1 MTDRLLDLPYFL
13 HGGDYSPE
21 QWPRTQWRDDVAK
34 MKWAGANTLTVG
46 IFAWAALEP
55 EDGRYEMDWLGD
67 FLDLLHGEGC
77 HAILSTPSAAH
88 PAWLSK
94 AHPEIL
100 RAPQPGRR
108 NRHGMRM
115 NFCVSSPLYRA
126 RVRAINTE
134 LARRLGTHPALVAW
148 HISNEFSEPCYCPV
162 CEAAFREWL
171 KGRYAGL
178 DELNHRWNTAFWSH
192 TYRDWE
198 EIEAPGPD
206 GENSIE
212 ALWVNWKRFSSDQYA
227 SFIRNESAPIRELS
241 PGIPVTT
248 NLMGTHEPLD
258 YWRLADV
265 LDFVSM
271 DAYPLYDD
279 RPGMVD
285 VAVEH
290 SFIYDLMRSFKRGRP
305 WLLMECTP
313 SSANWMPAMKLKRPG
328 IHALTAMQA
337 VAHGSDSVLYFQ
349 WRQSLGCREKLHGSV
364 LDHTGSAET
373 RVFREVASVGARL
386 NSLRDV
392 VHSGRQIQIGLIYD
406 WENRWAIEATSGP
419 TRDQKSYLPACLA
432 HYRPL
437 WQGGWPVDVIQSPCD
452 FSPYRVLVA
461 PMLAMLR
468 PGVAGRIRSFV
479 ESGGT
484 LIGTYWSGLTD
495 DDGRLFETPF
505 PGPLADVFGICNE
518 ETDLLHPGERV
529 VVSPVPGNPLGL
541 AGEWLAETYCALLS
555 SQGADVLACYASE
568 FYAGSPALTRHRFG
582 RGTAYYVGFRAGED
596 FHAQFT
602 AACLDDA
609 GLPKPWD
616 LPPGVTVQSRASSSE
631 TFAFLLNFTNHPHSI
646 PCNDL
651 LTRPSPD
658 AARMITLPPYGAE
671 ILRLPA
677 GRLHANCGNPG
688 KTTC

>member
-1 MTDRLLDLPYFL
+1 MTDRLLDLPHFL

-34 MKWAGANTLTVG
+34 MKGAGANTLTVG

-115 NFCVSSPLYRA
+115 NFCASSPLYRA

-258 YWRLADV
+258 YWRLAAE

-271 DAYPLYDD
+271 DAYPRYDGG
-279 RPGMVD
+279 PEMVD

-290 SFIYDLMRSFKRGRP
+290 SFVYDLMRSFKPGRP

-328 IHALTAMQA
+328 IHMLTAMQA

-349 WRQSLGCREKLHGSV
+349 WRQGLGGREKFHGSV
-364 LDHTGSAET
+364 LDHTGSTET
-373 RVFREVASVGARL
+373 RVFREVAAVGERL
-386 NSLRDV
+386 QGLHPV
-392 VHSGRQIQIGLIYD
+392 LHSGRRAEVALIYD
-406 WENRWAIEATSGP
+406 WENRWAIEAASGP
-419 TRDQKSYLPACLA
+419 VQDRRDYLPTCLA

-437 WQGGWPVDVIQSPCD
+437 WQGGWPVDVIQSTCD
-452 FSPYRVLVA
+452 FATYRVLIA

-468 PGVAGRIRSFV
+468 PGVAERLESFV
-479 ESGGT
+479 ASGGT
-484 LIGTYWSGLTD
+484 LLGTYWSGLVDPD
-495 DDGRLFETPF
+495 DRLFDAPF
-505 PGPLADVFGICNE
+505 PGPLARVFGIHNE
-518 ETDLLHPGERV
+518 ETDILLPGESV
-529 VVSPVPGNPLGL
+529 LVSAEPGNTIGL
-541 AGEWLAETYCALLS
+541 QGEWRGHTYCALIAT
-555 SQGADVLACYASE
+555 QGAEVLARYASE
-568 FYAGSPALTRHRFG
+568 FYAGTPALTRNRFG
-582 RGTAYYVGFRAGED
+582 AGTATYAAFRSGPD
-596 FHAQFT
+596 FLDALT
-602 AACLDDA
+602 AACLKHA
-609 GLPKPWD
+609 GLPKPWS
-616 LPPGVTVQSRASSSE
+616 LPPGVTVQVRKSATAS
-631 TFAFLLNFTNHPHSI
+631 FAFFLNFTDQTHSI
-646 PCNDL
+646 AREELARHLSPSNAIDL
-651 LTRPSPD
+651 
-658 AARMITLPPYGAE
+658 TLAPFGSE
-671 ILRLPA
+671 LLC
-677 GRLHANCGNPG
+677 LNE
-688 KTTC
+688 